1 MSDKEPPARVVSEAE
16 LRARY
21 PAPGELRR
29 KTVLNRL
36 DKHCRNF
43 IAHAPFLVLATADA
57 EGNVDAS
64 PKGDAP
70 GFVRV
75 LDDRTMLIPD
85 RRGNNRLDS
94 MSNIVGN
101 PNVGLIFFIP
111 GIGETLR
118 VNGRAEIV
126 TNPDLLADMAVSGKA
141 PTAALR
147 VEVRE
152 AYLHCAKALIRS
164 RLWDGD
170 THLDRTD
177 FPTLGRMLADQMAED
192 ADVAATEARVEE
204 GYRTR
209 LY

>member
-1 MSDKEPPARVVSEAE
+1 MSDREPSAKVVSEAE

-204 GYRTR
+204 SYRER